1 MATLKKMAKG
11 LTRKKPR
18 KVRTPAQAFMKGMG
32 ASTEGMTTAQK
43 QKLITKK
50 AKESAKTMDR
60 KISMIKAQGASA
72 KGASAKYQQQAQATN
87 AKRKVY
93 KLAQKSK
100 KKKGY

>member
-1 MATLKKMAKG
+1 
-11 LTRKKPR
+11 
-18 KVRTPAQAFMKGMG
+18 
-32 ASTEGMTTAQK
+32 
-43 QKLITKK
+43 
-50 AKESAKTMDR
+50 
-60 KISMIKAQGASA
+60 MIKAQGASA